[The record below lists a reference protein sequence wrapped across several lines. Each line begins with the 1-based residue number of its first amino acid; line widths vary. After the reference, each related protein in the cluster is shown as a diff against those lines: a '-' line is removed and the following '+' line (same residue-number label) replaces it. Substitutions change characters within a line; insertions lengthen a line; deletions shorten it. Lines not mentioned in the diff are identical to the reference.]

1 VGYTLG
7 VMQLVKV
14 AAATLNQTPLDWDGN
29 ERRIRATL
37 ARARAEGVSVL
48 CLPELC
54 ISGYGCEDAF
64 LSPAVRATA
73 LEVLAALL
81 PDTRGMIACF
91 GLPLAHQK
99 GVYNVCA
106 LAVDG
111 ALAGFVAKRS
121 LAGDGI
127 HYEPRWFKP
136 WPAGARAT
144 THVLGQELPLG
155 DVLFDCGGVRLGFE
169 ICEDAWMA
177 ERRGAELS
185 LSGVDLIL
193 NPSAS
198 HFAFGKH
205 LVRRRL
211 VLEGSR
217 AFGVAYLYAN
227 LLGNEAGRAIY
238 DGDSLIASDGALVA
252 EARRFGFG
260 EGDLISA
267 VIDLELPRT
276 RHGWR
281 SGFSPNVTDAP
292 GSCVTLPFDFP
303 RLPPPPPT
311 QVEPAAWERGGHVKE
326 EELARALSLGL
337 FDYMRKSRSRGFV
350 VSLSGGADSSAIA
363 CVCAALVGFAERDLG
378 LEGLKRV
385 LDYVPGVQA
394 AGDARAVVRALL
406 TTVYQATRN
415 SSDVTRRAARA
426 VAEGLGARHLELDV
440 DAQVQGYVA
449 MVEGALGRQLDWQTD
464 DVALQNIQARTRA
477 PSVWLLAN
485 IFGALLLSTSNRSE
499 AAVGYATMD
508 GDTAGGLAPIAG
520 IDKAYLRRWLVWL
533 EQEGPAGLAPLPA
546 LAAVNAQAPTAE
558 LRPSAQHQTDEGDL
572 MPYDLLDAIERAAI
586 RDKRGP
592 LEVFEL
598 MHALFPQH
606 TREDLVAWIERF
618 FRLFTRNQWKRERYA
633 PSFHLDDENL
643 DPKTWCRFPILSGG
657 YERELKELRT
667 RVLG

>member
-1 VGYTLG
+1 
-7 VMQLVKV
+7 MQLVKV

-29 ERRIRATL
+29 ERRIREML
-37 ARARAEGVSVL
+37 GRARAEGVSIL

-54 ISGYGCEDAF
+54 ITGYGCEDAF

-73 LEVLAALL
+73 LDVLAALV
-81 PDTRGMIACF
+81 PETRGMIVCF
-91 GLPLAHQK
+91 GLPLSHQK

-111 ALAGFVAKRS
+111 KLVGFVAKRS

-136 WPAGARAT
+136 WPAGART
-144 THVLGQELPLG
+144 TTQVLGQELPLG
-155 DVLFDCGGVRLGFE
+155 DVLFDCGGIRIGFE

-177 ERRGAELS
+177 DRRGAQLS
-185 LSGVDLIL
+185 LSGVDVIC

-205 LVRRRL
+205 VVRRRL

-217 AFGVAYLYAN
+217 AFGVTYLYAN

-238 DGDSLIASDGALVA
+238 DGDAIIATGGALVA
-252 EARRFGFG
+252 EAPRFGFG
-260 EGDLISA
+260 EGELTAA
-267 VIDLELPRT
+267 VVDLELPRL
-276 RHGWR
+276 RHGAL
-281 SGFSPNVTDAP
+281 SGFSPNVTDVP
-292 GSCVTLPFDFP
+292 GSLVAVPFKFP
-303 RLPPPPPT
+303 KLSPMPLGFEVRS
-311 QVEPAAWERGGHVKE
+311 WEQGAHVKE
-326 EELARALSLGL
+326 EELVRALALGL

-363 CVCAALVGFAERDLG
+363 CACACMIGFALRDIG
-378 LEGLKRV
+378 L
-385 LDYVPGVQA
+385 PGVQRVLGYIPGVNEA
-394 AGDARAVVRALL
+394 DDARDLVRAVL
-406 TTVYQATRN
+406 TTVYQSTRN
-415 SSDVTRRAARA
+415 SGEVTRSAART
-426 VAEGLGARHLELDV
+426 VAEGIGARHLELDV
-440 DAQVQGYVA
+440 DAQVQGYIG
-449 MVEGALGRQLDWQTD
+449 MVEGALGRRLDWKTD
-464 DVALQNIQARTRA
+464 DIALQNIQARTRA

-485 IFGALLLSTSNRSE
+485 LFGALLLSTSNRSE

-520 IDKAYLRRWLVWL
+520 IDKAYLRKWLVWL
-533 EQEGPAGLAPLPA
+533 EREGPSGLGPIPA
-546 LAAVNAQAPTAE
+546 LSAVNAQAPTAE
-558 LRPSAQHQTDEGDL
+558 LRPAAENQTDEGDL

-592 LEVFEL
+592 LEVYEL
-598 MHALFPQH
+598 MHVLFPQY
-606 TREDLVAWIERF
+606 EPPQLVAWLERF

-633 PSFHLDDENL
+633 PSFHFDDENL

-657 YERELKELRT
+657 YERELAELR
-667 RVLG
+667 RHVLGA

>member
-1 VGYTLG
+1 
-7 VMQLVKV
+7 MQLVKV

-29 ERRIRATL
+29 ERRIRQMLT
-37 ARARAEGVSVL
+37 RARSEGVSVL

-64 LSPAVRATA
+64 LSPSVRATA
-73 LEVLAALL
+73 LEVLASLV
-81 PDTRGMIACF
+81 PDTRDLIVSF

-99 GVYNVCA
+99 GIYNVCA
-106 LAVDG
+106 LAVNG
-111 ALAGFVAKRS
+111 KLSGFVAKRF

-136 WPAGARAT
+136 WPAGART
-144 THVLGQELPLG
+144 TTNVLGEQLPLG
-155 DVLFDCGGVRLGFE
+155 DFFFDCGGVRLGFE

-185 LSGVDLIL
+185 LAGVDLIL

-205 LVRRRL
+205 AIRRRL

-217 AFGVAYLYAN
+217 AFGVTYLYAN

-238 DGDSLIASDGALVA
+238 DGDALVATDGALVA
-252 EARRFGFG
+252 EARRFSFT
-260 EGDLISA
+260 EGQLTSA
-267 VIDLELPRT
+267 VVDLELPRT

-281 SGFSPNVTDAP
+281 SGFSPSVSDEP
-292 GSCVTLPFDFP
+292 GSRVAAPFQFP
-303 RLPPPPPT
+303 QIAPT
-311 QVEPAAWERGGHVKE
+311 AATRDSGAWEDAGHVKE
-326 EELARALSLGL
+326 EELTRALSLGL
-337 FDYMRKSRSRGFV
+337 FDYVRKSRSRGFV
-350 VSLSGGADSSAIA
+350 VSLSGGADSSAVASAIA
-363 CVCAALVGFAERDLG
+363 CMVGFVLEDLG
-378 LEGLKRV
+378 LDALKQT
-385 LDYVPGVQA
+385 LPDVPRLAEAQSA
-394 AGDARAVVRALL
+394 RDAVHALL

-415 SSDVTRRAARA
+415 SGEVTKKAARSL
-426 VAEGLGARHLELDV
+426 AEAIGARHLELEV
-440 DAQVQGYVA
+440 DAQVEGYVSMIEA
-449 MVEGALGRQLDWQTD
+449 ALGRKLEWQTD
-464 DVALQNIQARTRA
+464 DIALQNIQARTRA

-485 IFGALLLSTSNRSE
+485 IAGALLLSTSNRSE

-508 GDTAGGLAPIAG
+508 GDTAGGLSPIAG
-520 IDKAYLRRWLVWL
+520 IDKAYLRRWLIWM
-533 EQEGPAGLAPLPA
+533 EQQGPAGLSPIPA
-546 LAAVNAQAPTAE
+546 LAAVNVQAPTAE
-558 LRPSAQHQTDEGDL
+558 LRPSSENQTDEGDL

-606 TREDLVAWIERF
+606 DKVTLVGWIERF

-633 PSFHLDDENL
+633 PSFHFDDENL

-657 YERELKELRT
+657 YERELRQMRAK
-667 RVLG
+667 VLEG

>member
-1 VGYTLG
+1 
-7 VMQLVKV
+7 MQLVKV

-29 ERRIRATL
+29 ERRIRSML
-37 ARARAEGVSVL
+37 ARARSEHVSVL
-48 CLPELC
+48 CLPDLC

-73 LEVLAALL
+73 LEVLDSLV
-81 PDTRGMIACF
+81 PETRGLIACF

-99 GVYNVCA
+99 GIYNTCA

-111 ALAGFVAKRS
+111 ELRGFVAKRS

-136 WPAGARAT
+136 WPAGART
-144 THVLGQELPLG
+144 ITQVLGRQLPLG
-155 DVLFDCGGVRLGFE
+155 DVFFDCGGVRLGFE

-177 ERRGAELS
+177 DRRGAELS

-205 LVRRRL
+205 MVRRRL

-217 AFGVAYLYAN
+217 AFGVTYLYAN

-238 DGDSLIASDGALVA
+238 DGDAIIASDGKLVA
-252 EARRFGFG
+252 EARRFAFNDG
-260 EGDLISA
+260 ELTTA
-267 VIDLELPRT
+267 VVDIELPRT
-276 RHGWR
+276 RHGAV
-281 SGFSPNVTDAP
+281 SGFSPSVSDEP
-292 GSCVTLPFDFP
+292 GSRVTVPFSFP
-303 RLPPPPPT
+303 K
-311 QVEPAAWERGGHVKE
+311 VSPASPASITPDWERSDHVKE
-326 EELARALSLGL
+326 EELTRALALGL

-363 CVCAALVGFAERDLG
+363 SACASMVGFALEDLG
-378 LEGLKRV
+378 QDGLKQT
-385 LDYVPGVQA
+385 LDYVPEVQSA
-394 AGDARAVVRALL
+394 TNARELVHATL

-415 SSDVTRRAARA
+415 SGDITRTAARG
-426 VAEGLGARHLELDV
+426 VAEALGARHLELEV
-440 DAQVQGYVA
+440 DAQVQGYIA
-449 MVEGALGRQLDWQTD
+449 MVDWQSD
-464 DVALQNIQARTRA
+464 DIALQNIQARTRA

-520 IDKAYLRRWLVWL
+520 IDKNYLRKWLVWM
-533 EQEGPAGLAPLPA
+533 EKQGPAGLGPIPA
-546 LAAVNAQAPTAE
+546 LSAVNVQAPTAE
-558 LRPSAQHQTDEGDL
+558 LRPAAEQQTDEGDL

-592 LEVFEL
+592 LEVYEL
-598 MHALFPQH
+598 MHALFPQY
-606 TREDLVAWIERF
+606 DDVALVAWIERF

-633 PSFHLDDENL
+633 PSFHFDDENL

-657 YERELKELRT
+657 FARELAALR
-667 RVLG
+667 RKVLGDRA